1 MNNGGKMRSAIIGN
15 ELYIAKK
22 VENINSYDIKLLKL
36 FKNDTIEGYIEVPVS
51 TIVKEMNTNNVFV
64 KQIIQ
69 NTNNKIEKY
78 GMQIKL
84 KKYSNNIYVL
94 EEE

>member
-1 MNNGGKMRSAIIGN
+1 MRSAIIGN

-22 VENINSYDIKLLKL
+22 VENINPYDIKLLKL
-36 FKNDTIEGYIEVPVS
+36 FKNETLDGYIEIPIG
-51 TIVKEMNTNNVFV
+51 TIAKEMNTNNVFI

-84 KKYSNNIYVL
+84 KKYSNNIYIL

>member
-1 MNNGGKMRSAIIGN
+1 MRSVIIGN
-15 ELYIAKK
+15 ELYISKK
-22 VENINSYDIKLLKL
+22 VEKINPYDIKLLKL
-36 FKNDTIEGYIEVPVS
+36 FKNETLDGYIEVPIS
-51 TIVKEMNTNNVFV
+51 TIVKKMNTNNRFV

-84 KKYSNNIYVL
+84 KKYSNNIYIL

>member
-1 MNNGGKMRSAIIGN
+1 MRSVIIGN
-15 ELYIAKK
+15 ELFIAKK
-22 VENINSYDIKLLKL
+22 VENINAYDIKLLKL
-36 FKNDTIEGYIEVPVS
+36 FKNKTLDGYIEVPAG

-84 KKYSNNIYVL
+84 KKYSNNIYIL

>member
-1 MNNGGKMRSAIIGN
+1 MRSVIIGN
-15 ELYIAKK
+15 NLYIAKK
-22 VENINSYDIKLLKL
+22 VEKINPYDIKLLKL
-36 FKNDTIEGYIEVPVS
+36 FKNETLDGYIEVPIS
-51 TIVKEMNTNNVFV
+51 TIVKKMNTNNGFV

-84 KKYSNNIYVL
+84 KKYSNNIYIL

>member
-1 MNNGGKMRSAIIGN
+1 MKSVIIGN
-15 ELYIAKK
+15 ELFIAKK
-22 VENINSYDIKLLKL
+22 VENINAYDIKLLKL
-36 FKNDTIEGYIEVPVS
+36 FKNETLDGYIEVPAG

-84 KKYSNNIYVL
+84 KKYSNNIYIL